1 MTKFCFNA
9 PLNSVSFGQV
19 ATHLLRGF
27 FLKEIYPSVLPI
39 GGNADLSSQPDD
51 EKFKASLGTSISSY
65 LSSHKRSTPSLKL
78 WHINGAMESCS
89 RAANLLTFHELD
101 NLTPVEKN
109 ICSSL
114 DRVIVTSDFSKE
126 VFASHDIETTKIS
139 LAFDEYNF
147 FSANKNFFSDD
158 RITFNLCGK
167 FENRKHHKKIIKSWI
182 KRFGDDKKFQLQ
194 CALFNPFLSEDQNK
208 HQFSEC
214 LLDKNC
220 FNVQFLP
227 FMQKNKSYNE
237 FLNSGDI
244 IIGMS
249 GGEGWGLPEFHS
261 VGIGKHSVILNAHS
275 YKEWATPE
283 NSVLVE
289 PSGKMDVYDNM
300 FFEKGSDF
308 NQGQIFDWEE
318 DAFINA
324 CETAIERVEENKIN
338 KAGRRIKEDFKI
350 SNTVESILDIIS

>member
-1 MTKFCFNA
+1 
-9 PLNSVSFGQV
+9 
-19 ATHLLRGF
+19 
-27 FLKEIYPSVLPI
+27 
-39 GGNADLSSQPDD
+39 
-51 EKFKASLGTSISSY
+51 
-65 LSSHKRSTPSLKL
+65 
-78 WHINGAMESCS
+78 
-89 RAANLLTFHELD
+89 
-101 NLTPVEKN
+101 
-109 ICSSL
+109 
-114 DRVIVTSDFSKE
+114 
-126 VFASHDIETTKIS
+126 
-139 LAFDEYNF
+139 
-147 FSANKNFFSDD
+147 
-158 RITFNLCGK
+158 
-167 FENRKHHKKIIKSWI
+167 
-182 KRFGDDKKFQLQ
+182 
-194 CALFNPFLSEDQNK
+194 
-208 HQFSEC
+208 
-214 LLDKNC
+214 
-220 FNVQFLP
+220 
-227 FMQKNKSYNE
+227 MQKNKSYNE

>member
-1 MTKFCFNA
+1 MKFCFNA

-27 FLKEIYPSVLPI
+27 FLQSLHPSVLPV

-51 EKFKASLGTSISSY
+51 EGFKTTLKKCISAY
-65 LSSHKRSTPSLKL
+65 LSSHDRSIPSLKL
-78 WHINGAMESCS
+78 WHMNGALESCS
-89 RAANLLTFHELD
+89 KTVNLLTFHELD
-101 NLTPVEKN
+101 DITPVEKN

-114 DRVIVTSDFSKE
+114 DKILVTSDFTKDVLTSHGVESK
-126 VFASHDIETTKIS
+126 KIS

-147 FSANKNFFSDD
+147 FSSNKNFFSDD

-167 FENRKHHKKIIKSWI
+167 FENRKHHKKVIKSWV
-182 KRFGDDKKFQLQ
+182 KRFGDNKKFQLQ
-194 CALFNPFLSEDQNK
+194 CALFNPFLNEDQNK

-214 LLDKNC
+214 LHDKNC

-227 FMQKNKSYNE
+227 FMVKNKSYND

-244 IIGMS
+244 VIGMS

-261 VGIGKHSVILNAHS
+261 VGIGKHSVILNAHG
-275 YKEWATPE
+275 YKEWADAK

-289 PSGKMDVYDNM
+289 PSGKVDVYDDL
-300 FFEKGSDF
+300 FFQEGGDF
-308 NQGQIFDWEE
+308 NQGQIFNWEE
-318 DAFINA
+318 DAFIHA
-324 CETAIERVEENKIN
+324 CELAIERVRHNKIN
-338 KAGRRIKEDFKI
+338 KNGRELKDNFNI
-350 SNTVESILDIIS
+350 SNTIDSILKEIS